1 MNVVWVG
8 SGDAVERRLLDTS
21 GLVDVTVA
29 DGLDAA
35 FAAWRED
42 CLGFATAPLAGTL
55 RRADAGDGLA
65 TAVGCADCL
74 AFAAGIPRAYAFC
87 TRVGGIV
94 AAVREASGRE
104 RLRGE
109 LAVLGSGPEAW
120 AALAAFAQLKAAI
133 TAYVEPRDA
142 VTGAVAHRMGL
153 DLPTA
158 PLAAWEEGSGAV
170 YDSRSLRLRAGRTCV
185 GRSSILLHT
194 VAAQVRLLTSREPD
208 MRAMRAAARL

>member
-8 SGDAVERRLLDTS
+8 SGDAVERRLLDAS

-35 FAAWRED
+35 FGAWRED

-94 AAVREASGRE
+94 AAGSASAASSPSSARGR
-104 RLRGE
+104 RP
-109 LAVLGSGPEAW
+109 GPRW
-120 AALAAFAQLKAAI
+120 Q
-133 TAYVEPRDA
+133 PS
-142 VTGAVAHRMGL
+142 
-153 DLPTA
+153 P
-158 PLAAWEEGSGAV
+158 S
-170 YDSRSLRLRAGRTCV
+170 
-185 GRSSILLHT
+185 
-194 VAAQVRLLTSREPD
+194 
-208 MRAMRAAARL
+208 

>member
-8 SGDAVERRLLDTS
+8 SGDAVERRLLDAS

-158 PLAAWEEGSGAV
+158 PLAAWEVGSWGV
-170 YDSRSLRLRAGRTCV
+170 FDSRRV
-185 GRSSILLHT
+185 GVLAVRS
-194 VAAQVRLLTSREPD
+194 
-208 MRAMRAAARL
+208 